1 MAHVNVAVGVRGAVV
16 QNEFACAFAGLAD
29 GLIHAAF
36 FPVGD
41 PAGFALGEVSPHR
54 KGCVRQIQRI
64 FFRCCVSTFVGFC
77 HVFLQAPSGS
87 SGLTVKLQ
95 A

>member
-1 MAHVNVAVGVRGAVV
+1 MNVAVGVRGAVV
-16 QNEFACAFAGLAD
+16 QNELARAFAGLAD

-41 PAGFALGEVSPHR
+41 PAGFALCEVSPHR